1 MGKTIKNIITGK
13 TITKPDPIDIEV
25 PFEGGVMIT
34 ETDTAGIITYAN
46 RKFREL
52 TGYSKEQLIGSPHSI
67 NRHPDMPK
75 AAFAGMWETIK
86 GGNYWEGFVKNMT
99 NEGKY
104 YLVVVWIKPKFD
116 EEGNIVGYI
125 AGRKIP
131 DKDSMNSALELY
143 KKMKAEEEA

>member
-1 MGKTIKNIITGK
+1 MKHTIVKNKLSGKIIAR
-13 TITKPDPIDIEV
+13 PEPIDEEV
-25 PFEGGVMIT
+25 IFNGGVMIT
-34 ETDTAGIITYAN
+34 ETDTSGTIIYAN
-46 RKFREL
+46 RRFREM
-52 TGYSKEQLIGSPHSI
+52 TGYTKEELIGSPHNI

-75 AAFAGMWETIK
+75 AAFEGMWKTIK

-116 EEGNIVGYI
+116 ENGEIIGFI

-131 DKDSMNSALELY
+131 DKDSMHKALKQY
-143 KKMKAEEEA
+143 KEMKAAE